1 MVRER
6 NRALRSLM
14 SLLICMVLI
23 LCLCPAEALAVTQA
37 DIDAAEARRDALTEQ
52 RKAAQAVVDGLEE
65 EQASVLER
73 KLAMDERNQFTLEQL
88 EIVGEQIDLYDQMI
102 QEKAAEVEEA
112 RRLEQEQLERY
123 RTRVRAMEEQGN
135 YNILALILQSDNLGD
150 LLTTID
156 DVGEIMESDKQLE
169 KEYIAAR
176 EHAEQ
181 VQAEYEAY
189 KAELEEKQEGLREEQ
204 KQLEAELEEANN
216 LLLDLEQQLEE
227 NGDLLAELQA
237 QEDRLDAELD
247 ALIAQRE
254 EERRQQQVVSSGNAS
269 SGYTGGTVTG
279 SGSYIWP
286 VSCTYI
292 TSCVGYRYHPVSGIW
307 KYHSGMDIGS
317 SHGDTVWATDGGTV
331 CCAGVKGGYG
341 NCVMIDHGN
350 GYYSL
355 YGHLSAIAVS
365 LNQTVSKGDTI
376 GYVGSTGVS
385 TGPHLHFE
393 FRDSSGGSIDYYG
406 LGWFSGLTFAPD
418 SGG

>member
-1 MVRER
+1 MFTER
-6 NRALRSLM
+6 NKSLRIVLSM
-14 SLLICMVLI
+14 LLCAVIVL
-23 LCLCPAEALAVTQA
+23 CAVPVSAFAVTQA

-73 KLAMDERNQFTLEQL
+73 KKAMDERNQFTLEQMEL
-88 EIVGEQIDLYDQMI
+88 NAEEIELYDQLI
-102 QEKAAEVEEA
+102 AEKEEEVKEA
-112 RRLEQEQLERY
+112 RRLEEEQLARY
-123 RTRVRAMEEQGN
+123 RARVRAMEENGN
-135 YNILALILQSDNLGD
+135 YNILSIIFQANDLGE
-150 LLTTID
+150 LLTTMD

-169 KEYIAAR
+169 KAYIAAR
-176 EHAEQ
+176 ENAEAM
-181 VQAEYEAY
+181 QAEYEQY
-189 KAELEEKQEGLREEQ
+189 KAQLEEKQDTLRREQ
-204 KQLEAELEEANN
+204 EQLQAELEEAND
-216 LLLDLEQQLEE
+216 LLLDLEQQLAE

-237 QEDRLDAELD
+237 EEDKLDAELD

-269 SGYTGGTVTG
+269 SGYTGGTVVS
-279 SGSYIWP
+279 SGNWMWP

-292 TSCVGYRYHPVSGIW
+292 TSCVGYRFHPVSGIW

-317 SHGDTVWATDGGTV
+317 AHGDSVWATEAGTV

-355 YGHLSAIAVS
+355 YGHLSSIAVS
-365 LNQTVSKGDTI
+365 LNQTVSKGDTV

-393 FRDSSGGSIDYYG
+393 FRDSSGSSLDFM
-406 LGWFSGLTFAPD
+406 GWFSGLTFAPD

>member
-1 MVRER
+1 MYREI
-6 NRALRSLM
+6 NKSLRTCL
-14 SLLICMVLI
+14 SLLLCAVLV
-23 LCLCPAEALAVTQA
+23 LCLFPGEAFAVTQA

-52 RKAAQAVVDGLEE
+52 RKAAQAVVDELEE
-65 EQASVLER
+65 QQASVIER
-73 KLAMDERNQFTLEQL
+73 KLAMDERNQYTLEQL
-88 EIVGEQIDLYDQMI
+88 ELNAQEIELYDQMI
-102 QEKAAEVEEA
+102 ADKEAEVKEA
-112 RRLEQEQLERY
+112 QRLAEEQLARY
-123 RTRVRAMEEQGN
+123 RARVRAMEENGN
-135 YNILALILQSDNLGD
+135 MNILAIVFQSSNLGE

-169 KEYIAAR
+169 KEYIAAK
-176 EHAEQ
+176 EAAEV
-181 VQAEYEAY
+181 VQAEYEEY
-189 KAELEEKQEGLREEQ
+189 KAELEEKQQALREEQ
-204 KQLEAELEEANN
+204 QQLQAELEEANN
-216 LLLDLEQQLEE
+216 LLIDLEAQLQE
-227 NGDLLAELQA
+227 NGDLLQELQER
-237 QEDRLDAELD
+237 EDALDAELD

-254 EERRQQQVVSSGNAS
+254 EERRQQQLVSSGNVS
-269 SGYTGGTVTG
+269 SGYTGGTVTS
-279 SGSYIWP
+279 SGNWIWP

-317 SHGDTVWATDGGTV
+317 AHGDTVWATESGTV

-355 YGHLSAIAVS
+355 YGHLSSIAVS
-365 LNQTVSKGDTI
+365 LNQTVSKGSTI

-393 FRDSSGGSIDYYG
+393 FRDSSGSSLDFM
-406 LGWFSGLTFAPD
+406 GWFSGLTFAPD

>member
-1 MVRER
+1 MITER
-6 NRALRSLM
+6 KKALRGVIALVICAV
-14 SLLICMVLI
+14 LLTGV
-23 LCLCPAEALAVTQA
+23 CPMEAFAVTQA

-52 RKAAQAVVDGLEE
+52 RKAAQAVVDELEE
-65 EQASVLER
+65 QQASVLER

-88 EIVGEQIDLYDQMI
+88 QLVGEEIDLYDQMI
-102 QEKAAEVEEA
+102 ADKEAEVTEA

-123 RTRVRAMEEQGN
+123 RARVRAMEENGG
-135 YNILALILQSDNLGD
+135 YNILAIVFQAGDLGE

-156 DVGEIMESDKQLE
+156 DVGEIMESDKKLE
-169 KEYIAAR
+169 KQYIAAR
-176 EHAEQ
+176 EHAEE

-189 KAELEEKQEGLREEQ
+189 KAELEEKQAGLREEQ

-216 LLLDLEQQLEE
+216 LLLDLEQQLQE
-227 NGDLLAELQA
+227 NGDLLAELQ
-237 QEDRLDAELD
+237 ERENKLDEELES
-247 ALIAQRE
+247 LIAQRE

-269 SGYTGGTVTG
+269 SGYTGGTVVS
-279 SGSYIWP
+279 SGNWGWP

-317 SHGDTVWATDGGTV
+317 AHGDSVWATEAGTV

-355 YGHLSAIAVS
+355 YGHLSSIAVS
-365 LNQTVSKGDTI
+365 LNQTVSKGSVI

-393 FRDSSGGSIDYYG
+393 FRDSSGSSIDFM
-406 LGWFSGLTFAPD
+406 GWFSGLTFAPD